1 MSARPLRVG
10 LTGGVASGKSTVA
23 RLFAAL
29 GVAIIDTDII
39 AREVLAPG
47 SLALQAV
54 IAQFGTQ
61 FLQPDGALNRR
72 ALRAHVFADI
82 AARQQLEALTHP
94 LILASMEAQANAA
107 VSRYVLLVIPLLV
120 EKNLQHYV
128 ERILLVDCE
137 PAVQLRRLQAR
148 DGLPL
153 AQAQAMLAAQTD
165 RAARLRAAHDVI
177 DNNATLAELSAAV
190 SRLHLRY
197 LTAK

>member
-47 SLALQAV
+47 SPALQAV

-61 FLQPDGALNRR
+61 FLRPDGTLNRR
-72 ALRAHVFADI
+72 ALRAHVFAGA

-94 LILASMEAQANAA
+94 LILASMETQANAA
-107 VSRYVLLVIPLLV
+107 TSRYVMLVMPLLV

-128 ERILLVDCE
+128 QRILVVDCE
-137 PAVQLRRLQAR
+137 SAVQLRRLQAR